1 MSSPAAEWPANLM
14 FRQSRNTVR
23 GVEAFEIG
31 KETSLPVKPGD
42 ASESLRLVLVEDS
55 EDDARLILREVRRG
69 GYNVTARRVDTPQA
83 LSSVLA
89 DGEWDLVISDHNL
102 PQFSAP
108 EALRLVREHGCD
120 LPFIIVSGSM
130 GEDLAVAA
138 MKAGAADYLVKGQL
152 TRLVP
157 AIRRELADVEQRRQR
172 AQVEETLRQT
182 ESQLRQAQK
191 MEAVGRLAGGIAHDF
206 NNLLTA
212 ILGYSEL
219 VLHEMPSDAPG
230 RADIDEIKKAG
241 DRAAVLT
248 RQLLAFSRRQILE
261 PRVADFNEI
270 VVNVEKLLRRTI
282 GADVDLVTELDPAIG
297 HVRLDSGQMEQVL
310 MNLAVNARDAMPEG
324 GRLGI
329 RTSERV
335 FAQPYRVYG
344 ATMEPGRYLL
354 ATVSDTGTGMTPDIL
369 KQIFDPFFTTK
380 GVGQGTGLG
389 LSTVYGIVKQSSGY
403 IFVDSEP
410 GRGTVFE
417 IYLPCVDE
425 LADALKQGASPLQ
438 SVEGSE
444 TILLVDDDAGIREL
458 ARRALTDNGY
468 HVITASD
475 GTEAMAV
482 AEAHA
487 GSIDILITDLIMPR
501 MGGAELA
508 LQLTAARRDLAVL
521 YISGYTDRREW
532 KLEASQ
538 VGRAYLQKPFTPGVL
553 MRKVREL
560 LDASTGA
567 RGRWDSVASATTP

>member
-1 MSSPAAEWPANLM
+1 M
-14 FRQSRNTVR
+14 
-23 GVEAFEIG
+23 
-31 KETSLPVKPGD
+31 KPVD

-55 EDDARLILREVRRG
+55 EDDARLILHELRRG
-69 GYNVTARRVDTPQA
+69 GFDVTARRVDTPQA
-83 LSSVLA
+83 LASLLA

-108 EALRLVREHGCD
+108 EALRLVRERAHY
-120 LPFIIVSGSM
+120 LPFIIVSGSI
-130 GEDLAVAA
+130 GEDLAVSA

-152 TRLVP
+152 TRLAP
-157 AIRRELADVEQRRQR
+157 AVRRELADAAQRRQR
-172 AQVEETLRQT
+172 AQAEETLRHT
-182 ESQLRQAQK
+182 EQQLRQAQK

-219 VLHEMPSDAPG
+219 VLQEMPSDAAG

-241 DRAAVLT
+241 DRAAALT
-248 RQLLAFSRRQILE
+248 RQLLAFSRQQVLE

-270 VVNVEKLLRRTI
+270 VANVEKLLRRMI
-282 GADVDLVTELDPAIG
+282 GADVELVTELDPAIG
-297 HVRLDSGQMEQVL
+297 HVRVDPGQMEQVL

-324 GRLGI
+324 GRLCI

-335 FAQPYRVYG
+335 FTQPYRAYS
-344 ATMEPGRYLL
+344 ATMDPGRYLL
-354 ATVSDTGTGMTPDIL
+354 ATVSDTGAGMPPDIV

-380 GVGQGTGLG
+380 GVGEGTGLG

-410 GRGTVFE
+410 SRGTAFE

-425 LADALKQGASPLQ
+425 PVDALKQGATPLQ

-458 ARRALTDNGY
+458 VSRAFKDNGY
-468 HVITASD
+468 HVLTAPD
-475 GTEAMAV
+475 GMEAMAV

-487 GSIDILITDLIMPR
+487 GAIHILITDLVMPR

-508 LQLTAARRDLAVL
+508 GQLTAAHRDLAVL
-521 YISGYTDRREW
+521 YISGYTDRHEW

-538 VGRAYLQKPFTPGVL
+538 VGRAYLQKPFTPSVL

-560 LDASTGA
+560 LDTTSAA
-567 RGRWDSVASATTP
+567 RGQRRLKTRK

>member
-1 MSSPAAEWPANLM
+1 M
-14 FRQSRNTVR
+14 
-23 GVEAFEIG
+23 
-31 KETSLPVKPGD
+31 PVKPAAD
-42 ASESLRLVLVEDS
+42 ASESLRLILVEDS
-55 EDDARLILREVRRG
+55 EDDARLILHELRRG
-69 GYNVTARRVDTPQA
+69 GYTVTARRVDTPQA
-83 LSSVLA
+83 LASVLV

-108 EALRLVREHGCD
+108 EALRLVREDARD

-152 TRLVP
+152 TRLAP
-157 AIRRELADVEQRRQR
+157 AVRRELADAEQRRQR
-172 AQVEETLRQT
+172 AQAEETLQRT
-182 ESQLRQAQK
+182 ENQLRQAQK

-219 VLHEMPSDAPG
+219 VLQEMPSDAAG

-241 DRAAVLT
+241 DRAAALT
-248 RQLLAFSRRQILE
+248 RQLLAFSRHQVLE

-270 VVNVEKLLRRTI
+270 VANVEKLLHRMI
-282 GADVDLVTELDPAIG
+282 GADVELVTELDPAIG
-297 HVRLDSGQMEQVL
+297 HVRVDPGQMDQVL

-335 FAQPYRVYG
+335 FTQPYQVHG
-344 ATMEPGRYLL
+344 SSIEPGRYLL
-354 ATVSDTGTGMTPDIL
+354 ATVSDTGAGMTPDIM

-380 GVGQGTGLG
+380 GVGEGTGLG
-389 LSTVYGIVKQSSGY
+389 LSTVYGIVKQSSGH

-410 GRGTVFE
+410 GRGTAFE
-417 IYLPCVDE
+417 IYLPCVD
-425 LADALKQGASPLQ
+425 APVDALKPSASPLGRM
-438 SVEGSE
+438 EGSE
-444 TILLVDDDAGIREL
+444 TILLVDDDGGIREL
-458 ARRALTDNGY
+458 VHRALKDNGY
-468 HVITASD
+468 HVLVARD
-475 GTEAMAV
+475 GMEALAV
-482 AEAHA
+482 ANEHV
-487 GSIDILITDLIMPR
+487 GSIHVLITDLVMPR

-508 LQLTAARRDLAVL
+508 GQLTAARRDLAVL
-521 YISGYTDRREW
+521 YLSGYTDRREW

-538 VGRAYLQKPFTPGVL
+538 VGRDYLQKPFTPSVL

-560 LDASTGA
+560 LDST
-567 RGRWDSVASATTP
+567 S